1 MKQTIEGLQVANKTV
16 FVRVD
21 FNVPMKDGV
30 ITDDTRIRSA
40 LPTINYLV
48 EQGAKVILASHFGRP
63 KGERKPEMSLAP
75 CAKHLAELIN
85 KPVGYVEHLSALIN
99 KPIGF
104 VDDCIGPKVEEA
116 VKALQPGDILML
128 ENLRY
133 YNEETKNDP
142 EFAKQLASLA
152 DVAINDA
159 FGVSHRNAASVVG
172 IADYIPMVAGFLLK
186 KEIDALSAAVVHPK
200 TPMAAIIGGAKVTD
214 KISVISNLLPKVD
227 VMIIGGGMANA
238 FIKAQG
244 CNIGSSLF
252 EEGQEAIATD
262 LVMEARVAGAK
273 LLTPIDAVVAD
284 AFSNDANTK
293 IVDVENIEDGWM
305 ILDIG
310 PKTRELYV
318 EALAPMKTIIWNGP
332 MGVFEMENF
341 AAGTNAVAKAVA
353 ESDAMTIVGGGD
365 SVAAIEKSGLAD
377 KISHI
382 STGGGASLEF
392 LEGKI
397 LPGIAALSEA

>member
-1 MKQTIEGLQVANKTV
+1 MKLTILDMNVDNKRV

-30 ITDDTRIRSA
+30 ITDDTRIRGA
-40 LPTINYLV
+40 LETIKYLIDHN
-48 EQGAKVILASHFGRP
+48 AKVILASHFGRP
-63 KGERKPEMSLAP
+63 KGERKPDMTLAP
-75 CAKHLAELIN
+75 CAKHLSELIN
-85 KPVGYVEHLSALIN
+85 KPVA
-99 KPIGF
+99 F
-104 VDDCIGPKVEEA
+104 VDDCVGPKVEAA
-116 VKALQPGDILML
+116 VEVMQPGDVLML

-133 YNEETKNDP
+133 HNEETKNDP
-142 EFAKQLASLA
+142 AFAKQLASLA

-172 IADYIPMVAGFLLK
+172 IADYIPMGAGFLLK

-244 CNIGSSLF
+244 CNIGSSLY
-252 EEGQEAIATD
+252 EDGQDAIATD
-262 LVMEARVAGAK
+262 LVMEARVAGAR

-293 IVDVENIEDGWM
+293 IVDVDKIEDGWM

-310 PKTRELYV
+310 PKTRDLYT
-318 EALAPMKTIIWNGP
+318 EALANMKTIIWNGP
-332 MGVFEMENF
+332 MGVFEMDKF
-341 AAGTNAVAKAVA
+341 AAGTNTVAKAVA

-382 STGGGASLEF
+382 STGGGASLEL
-392 LEGKI
+392 LEGKV
-397 LPGIAALSEA
+397 LPGIAALTEA

>member
-75 CAKHLAELIN
+75 CAKYLSELFN
-85 KPVGYVEHLSALIN
+85 KPTGFVEHLSALIN
-99 KPIGF
+99 KPVGF

-133 YNEETKNDP
+133 HNEETKNDP

-172 IADYIPMVAGFLLK
+172 IADYIPMAAGFLLK

-293 IVDVENIEDGWM
+293 IVDVDQIEDGWM
-305 ILDIG
+305 VLDIG